1 MSRRYCN
8 VFINELEQYLPKGL
22 FVKFKKVFRRLF
34 SELCFLTE
42 GQCQFK
48 VNNKDTRIKSIDVA
62 LASSLFE

>member
-22 FVKFKKVFRRLF
+22 FVKFKQVFRRLF

-48 VNNKDTRIKSIDVA
+48 VNNKRIKSIGVA
-62 LASSLFE
+62 LVSSLFG

>member
-22 FVKFKKVFRRLF
+22 FVKFKQVFRRLF

-48 VNNKDTRIKSIDVA
+48 VSNQRIKSIDVA
-62 LASSLFE
+62 LVSSLFG

>member
-42 GQCQFK
+42 GQCHSK
-48 VNNKDTRIKSIDVA
+48 STIKTR
-62 LASSLFE
+62 E